1 MGSQFKLRIRYVI
14 DERARALSFMTPE
27 QTDDKG
33 IYSVHRLEAPF
44 LFSQCE
50 ANNCRSM
57 LPL

>member
-27 QTDDKG
+27 QTDDK
-33 IYSVHRLEAPF
+33 EAPF